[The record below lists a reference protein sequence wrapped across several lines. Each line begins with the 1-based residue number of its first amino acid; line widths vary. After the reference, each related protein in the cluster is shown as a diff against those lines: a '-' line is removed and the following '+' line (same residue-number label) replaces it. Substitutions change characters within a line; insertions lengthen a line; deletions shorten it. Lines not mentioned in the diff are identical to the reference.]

1 MTRKNNMNILLIGVG
16 YFPWLT
22 SGEKNFFYQLLPILQ
37 EQCGIVVFSLN
48 DYPEK
53 QISQQTP
60 LGTIPVYCA
69 RRALHRNYEQFFF
82 QGNGYTSYHHRH
94 SPPREI
100 VEKFTSVV
108 SQLPRLRRIIK
119 YHHIK
124 VIHFMD
130 NFGIAMP
137 FLRMAFPNVKVT
149 YSAAN
154 YDPRSRQSFY
164 DAYLK
169 ISLGY
174 LHGAGVYTHAY
185 LKKLREL
192 GIKIPCSITPW
203 GVPVPQTNLSLS
215 QKEGMRQELGIPQ
228 GQILLLWS
236 GYLQQIQEHD
246 YYKTIAVAR
255 QVIQQRDDIT
265 FLFAFKPET
274 FKPTYAEEAGKHILV
289 QTGLKNFTD
298 VLETADLFCS
308 PISNTHST
316 VSPPLTWLEAM
327 IRATP
332 VVTTNIGGVSEV
344 INHQETGYIAQNYDD
359 LTETILQNVQKT
371 SLTKVSQQAQA
382 LAKTQYSITNSAQH
396 YLHFWQE
403 IAAI

>member
-1 MTRKNNMNILLIGVG
+1 MNVLLIGVG

-22 SGEKNFFYQLLPILQ
+22 SGEKNFFYRLLPILQ
-37 EQCGIVVFSLN
+37 EQCGVVVFSLN
-48 DYPEK
+48 DYPEEK
-53 QISQQTP
+53 ISQETP

-94 SPPREI
+94 SPSREI
-100 VEKFTSVV
+100 VEKFTSIVA
-108 SQLPRLRRIIK
+108 QLPRLHHIVK

-154 YDPRSRQSFY
+154 YDPRNRQSFY

-174 LHGAGVYTHAY
+174 LHGAGVYTQAY

-192 GIKIPCSITPW
+192 GIRIPCSITPW
-203 GVPVPQTNLSLS
+203 GVPVPQTTLSPS
-215 QKEGMRQELGIPQ
+215 QKKDLRQELGVPH

-246 YYKTIAVAR
+246 YYKTIAIAR
-255 QVIQQRDDIT
+255 EVIQQRDDIT

-274 FKPTYAEEAGKHILV
+274 FKPIYAEEAGKHILV

-308 PISNTHST
+308 PISNTRST

-327 IRATP
+327 SRATP
-332 VVTTNIGGVSEV
+332 VLTTNICGVTEV
-344 INHQETGYIAQNYDD
+344 ITHQETGYIAQNYED
-359 LTETILQNVQKT
+359 LTETILQNAQET
-371 SLTKVSQQAQA
+371 SLKKVSQQAQIVA
-382 LAKTQYSITNSAQH
+382 TAQFNITNSAQH

-403 IAAI
+403 IAAT